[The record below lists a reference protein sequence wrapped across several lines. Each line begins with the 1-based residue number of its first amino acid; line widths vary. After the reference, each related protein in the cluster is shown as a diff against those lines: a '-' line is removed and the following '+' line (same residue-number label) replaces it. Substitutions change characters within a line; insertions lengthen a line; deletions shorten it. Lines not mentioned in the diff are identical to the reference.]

1 MELVDRQSLAKCP
14 FGTSIARSFTVLSP
28 AMGIP
33 RHNAFMIQTSSR
45 FVQLASV
52 VTDRVAELLYAPV
65 FVTNERGVVV
75 TSSEPDRIGCSIGA
89 SANCEGNEWGGDRVL
104 SDFLRIPLQHD
115 TETGEVIVGKPA
127 NREMISPRLAQA
139 LVELVI
145 NQSTQHHLPSQH
157 ELKNELIDD
166 LLHDRIEDETI
177 IWNRAKRL
185 GIDLSPPRAVILVD
199 AACYVLSPSASGTD
213 DLETEHR
220 RAQAVISSIVSF
232 FHLPNDTICA
242 YLGEGEV
249 AVLKASNSKNLG
261 LWAECNDVAEGL
273 SSSWANLAALK
284 RAADALLLRLRND
297 TGTTINVGIGRYHP
311 GVRGLARSYEDAG
324 AALSLGK
331 RLQGDNQVHCLG
343 ELGIAAFVGVAD
355 EETKIDLA
363 KYLLSPLDHEPE
375 LLITLNTFFAENCCP
390 STTAKQLSIHRNT
403 LSYRL
408 DKIASL
414 TGLEPRKFDDAVQ
427 MRLCLLL
434 RSLQSQNSHR

>member
-1 MELVDRQSLAKCP
+1 
-14 FGTSIARSFTVLSP
+14 
-28 AMGIP
+28 
-33 RHNAFMIQTSSR
+33 MIQTSSR
-45 FVQLASV
+45 FIQLASV

-75 TSSEPDRIGCSIGA
+75 TSSEPDRIGRSVTPSG
-89 SANCEGNEWGGDRVL
+89 NCEAIGWGGEKAL
-104 SDFLRIPLQHD
+104 SHFLRIPLQHD
-115 TETGEVIVGKPA
+115 TGTGEVIVGKPA
-127 NREMISPRLAQA
+127 DREMISPRLAQA

-185 GIDLSPPRAVILVD
+185 GIDLSPPRAVILID
-199 AACYVLSPSASGTD
+199 AACYVVQEIVQESHPSSS
-213 DLETEHR
+213 LPENIVETEQR

-242 YLGEGEV
+242 YLGEGEI

-261 LWAECNDVAEGL
+261 MWADCGDVAEGL

-297 TGTTINVGIGRYHP
+297 TGATINVGIGRYHP
-311 GVRGLARSYEDAG
+311 GVRGLAHSYEDAG

-331 RLQGDNQVHCLG
+331 RLQGNNQVHCLG

-355 EETKIDLA
+355 EKTKIDLA

-375 LLITLNTFFAENCCP
+375 LLTTLNTFFAQDCCP
-390 STTAKQLSIHRNT
+390 SATARHLSIHRNT

-434 RSLQSQNSHR
+434 RSLQSGYRHS

>member
-1 MELVDRQSLAKCP
+1 
-14 FGTSIARSFTVLSP
+14 
-28 AMGIP
+28 
-33 RHNAFMIQTSSR
+33 MIQTSTR

-65 FVTNERGVVV
+65 FVTNERGVIV
-75 TSSEPDRIGCSIGA
+75 TSSEPERIGRSIG
-89 SANCEGNEWGGDRVL
+89 WGGERAL
-104 SDFLRIPLQHD
+104 SHFLRIPLQHD

-145 NQSTQHHLPSQH
+145 NQSTQRHLPSQH

-166 LLHDRIEDETI
+166 LLHDRIEDETV

-199 AACYVLSPSASGTD
+199 AARYILQPFTSLSVDS
-213 DLETEHR
+213 LEMEQR

-261 LWAECNDVAEGL
+261 LWADCEDGTEGL

-297 TGTTINVGIGRYHP
+297 TGATINVGIGRYHP
-311 GVRGLARSYEDAG
+311 GVRGLARSHEDAR

-331 RLQGDNQVHCLG
+331 RLQGNNQVHCLG

-375 LLITLNTFFAENCCP
+375 LLVTLNTFFAENCCP

-403 LSYRL
+403 LGYRL

-414 TGLEPRKFDDAVQ
+414 TGLDPRKFDDAVQ

-434 RSLQSQNSHR
+434 RSLQGQQSQR

>member
-1 MELVDRQSLAKCP
+1 
-14 FGTSIARSFTVLSP
+14 
-28 AMGIP
+28 MGIP
-33 RHNAFMIQTSSR
+33 SHNAFMIQTSSR

-75 TSSEPDRIGCSIGA
+75 TSSEPDRVGRSITPLG
-89 SANCEGNEWGGDRVL
+89 NCEASNWDGKQAL
-104 SDFLRIPLQHD
+104 SHFLRIPLQHD

-127 NREMISPRLAQA
+127 DREMISPRLAQA

-185 GIDLSPPRAVILVD
+185 GIDLSPPRAVILID
-199 AACYVLSPSASGTD
+199 AACYILPQMNASGM
-213 DLETEHR
+213 EAVEIEQR
-220 RAQAVISSIVSF
+220 RAQVVISSIVSF

-261 LWAECNDVAEGL
+261 LWADCNDVAEGL

-297 TGTTINVGIGRYHP
+297 MGATINVGIGRYHP

-375 LLITLNTFFAENCCP
+375 LLVTLNTFFAENCCP

-434 RSLQSQNSHR
+434 RSLQSQNSYR

>member
-1 MELVDRQSLAKCP
+1 ML
-14 FGTSIARSFTVLSP
+14 
-28 AMGIP
+28 
-33 RHNAFMIQTSSR
+33 QTSSR
-45 FVQLASV
+45 FVQLASL

-75 TSSEPDRIGCSIGA
+75 TSSEPDRIGRSMGWSSERA
-89 SANCEGNEWGGDRVL
+89 MAH
-104 SDFLRIPLQHD
+104 FLRIPLRHD

-127 NREMISPRLAQA
+127 NRETISPRLAQA

-145 NQSTQHHLPSQH
+145 NQSTQYHLPSQH
-157 ELKNELIDD
+157 DLKNELVAD
-166 LLHDRIEDETI
+166 LLHDRIEDEAT

-185 GIDLSPPRAVILVD
+185 GIDLNPPRAVILID
-199 AACYVLSPSASGTD
+199 AACYILPAQSASQTATDATGT
-213 DLETEHR
+213 EQQ

-232 FHLPNDTICA
+232 FHLPSATICA
-242 YLGEGEV
+242 YLGAGEV

-261 LWAECNDVAEGL
+261 LWADCNDVAEGL

-297 TGTTINVGIGRYHP
+297 TGATINVGIGRYHP

-331 RLQGDNQVHCLG
+331 RLQGNNQVHCLG

-375 LLITLNTFFAENCCP
+375 LLTTLNRFFAEDCCP
-390 STTAKQLSIHRNT
+390 SATAKQLSIHRNT

-434 RSLQSQNSHR
+434 RSLQSQHNHA